1 MKQAIYD
8 LASNVTTL
16 LSNFIETSF
25 DENRTDYILK
35 IINVYNRYQEDEKE
49 GVDYLFNIDNKED
62 VIVCL
67 KGGMTLD
74 ELVKLHKQKDNSS
87 KWFLFGQ
94 NHPNPLIVGNY
105 ALERYLLSC
114 ANEIAKCIIAYP
126 WVEEYR
132 ALYVEW
138 ITNNLIDD

>member
-8 LASNVTTL
+8 LASNITTL

-25 DENRTDYILK
+25 NENRTDYILK
-35 IINVYNRYQEDEKE
+35 IINVYNRYQEDEKD

-62 VIVCL
+62 VITCL
-67 KGGMTLD
+67 KGGMDLN
-74 ELVKLHKQKDNSS
+74 ELVKLHKQKNNSS

-94 NHPNPLIVGNY
+94 NHLKPFIVCY
-105 ALERYLLSC
+105 SVLKHYLLSY

-138 ITNNLIDD
+138 VTNDLIGD

>member
-1 MKQAIYD
+1 MKQTIYD
-8 LASNVTTL
+8 LANNVTTL
-16 LSNFIETSF
+16 FSNFIETSF
-25 DENRTDYILK
+25 NENRTDYILK
-35 IINVYNRYQEDEKE
+35 IINVYNRYQEDEKD

-74 ELVKLHKQKDNSS
+74 ELVKLHKQKNNSS

-94 NHPNPLIVGNY
+94 NHPNPFIVCY
-105 ALERYLLSC
+105 SVLKRHLLSYV
-114 ANEIAKCIIAYP
+114 NEIAKCIIAYP

-132 ALYVEW
+132 VLYVEW
-138 ITNNLIDD
+138 VTNDLIDD